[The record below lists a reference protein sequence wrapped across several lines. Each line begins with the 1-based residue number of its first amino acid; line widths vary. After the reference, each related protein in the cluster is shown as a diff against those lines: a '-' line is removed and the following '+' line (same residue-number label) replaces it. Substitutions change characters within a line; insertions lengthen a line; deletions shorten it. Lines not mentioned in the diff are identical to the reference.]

1 MLPKRDSLG
10 VLDRVRMPGPCLG
23 GCAGSLGVGDS
34 MMKRLALAAAIAAS
48 TAVGA
53 HAADLRVAP
62 AYGGPIVVVPYQW
75 SGFYI
80 GANLGG
86 HFGHDKV
93 GPAPFNVTLDPS
105 GVIGGLQGGYN
116 WQFGAVVAGVE
127 VDTNWLSG
135 TANSPFSSTN
145 AEFLLTARGRL
156 GWAVWDRALFYVT
169 GGYAFAN
176 VNFND
181 GVAVN
186 GVVANST
193 VTPHR
198 TGWTIGTGFEYGLTD
213 AWSVKAEYLYV
224 DLGTYTNNVPA
235 PFSAGF
241 THQYTDNIVRA
252 GVNYRFGAF

>member
-1 MLPKRDSLG
+1 
-10 VLDRVRMPGPCLG
+10 
-23 GCAGSLGVGDS
+23 
-34 MMKRLALAAAIAAS
+34 MKRLALAAALAAS

-53 HAADLRVAP
+53 QAADLRVAP
-62 AYGGPIVVVPYQW
+62 AYGAPIVVPYLW

-80 GANLGG
+80 GANVGG

-93 GPAPFNVTLDPS
+93 TSDVFSGTLNPQ

-135 TANSPFSSTN
+135 KTSSINSSVNP
-145 AEFLLTARGRL
+145 EFLLTARARL
-156 GWAVWDRALFYVT
+156 GWAAWDRALFYLT
-169 GGYAFAN
+169 GGYALAN
-176 VNFND
+176 LNFND
-181 GVAVN
+181 SVGFA
-186 GVVANST
+186 SSS

-198 TGWTIGTGFEYGLTD
+198 TGWTIGAGFEYGLTE

-224 DLGTYTNNVPA
+224 DLGTYANSLPA
-235 PFSAGF
+235 PFSSNF
-241 THQYTDNIVRA
+241 RHQYTDNIARV